1 MGDFIGLTGLTKRY
15 SIGGE
20 ETCALDRVSL
30 TLNRNEFVVLQGPS
44 GSGKST
50 LLNICGLIDTPDGG
64 FYTWEGVDVWR
75 QTSDQRTVRRR
86 DDIGFIFQE
95 FNLLQALT
103 VFENVEYPLWL
114 TSMPRRQ
121 RTTLVMELLEHIG
134 LTERRKHLPCQLSGG
149 ERQRV
154 GIARALVK
162 RPALVIADEPTAC
175 LDAQAS
181 LRVIELMKSL
191 TRTVQAAL
199 LVATHDDRVVAHGD
213 RIISLRD
220 GCLV

>member
-1 MGDFIGLTGLTKRY
+1 MGDFIRLSGLTKRY
-15 SIGGE
+15 SVGGE
-20 ETCALDRVSL
+20 ATYALDSVSL

-50 LLNICGLIDTPDGG
+50 LLNICGLIDAPDAGS
-64 FYTWEGVDVWR
+64 YTWEGVDVWR
-75 QTSDQRTVRRR
+75 QTPDQRTVRRR

-121 RTTLVMELLEHIG
+121 RTTLVMDLLEHIG
-134 LTERRKHLPCQLSGG
+134 LTERRTHLPCQLSGG

-162 RPALVIADEPTAC
+162 KPALVIADEPTAC

-181 LRVIELMKSL
+181 LRAIDLMKSL
-191 TRTVQAAL
+191 TRTVHAAL
-199 LVATHDDRVVAHGD
+199 LVATHDDRVVAQGD
-213 RIISLRD
+213 RIILLRD

>member
-1 MGDFIGLTGLTKRY
+1 MSDFIRLSGLTKRY
-15 SIGGE
+15 ATGAQA
-20 ETCALDRVSL
+20 TCALDGVSL
-30 TLNRNEFVVLQGPS
+30 TMKRNEFVVLQGPS

-50 LLNICGLIDTPDGG
+50 LLNICGLIDAPDAG

-75 QTSDQRTVRRR
+75 QTPDQRTVRRR
-86 DDIGFIFQE
+86 DDIGFIFQQ
-95 FNLLQALT
+95 FNLFQALT

-114 TSMPRRQ
+114 TSMPRGQ
-121 RTTLVMELLEHIG
+121 RTTLVMDLLEHIG
-134 LTERRKHLPCQLSGG
+134 LAERRAHLPSQLSGG

-162 RPALVIADEPTAC
+162 KPALVIADEPTAS

-181 LRVIELMKSL
+181 LRVIDLMKSL
-191 TRTVQAAL
+191 TRTTQAAL

-220 GCLV
+220 GCLA